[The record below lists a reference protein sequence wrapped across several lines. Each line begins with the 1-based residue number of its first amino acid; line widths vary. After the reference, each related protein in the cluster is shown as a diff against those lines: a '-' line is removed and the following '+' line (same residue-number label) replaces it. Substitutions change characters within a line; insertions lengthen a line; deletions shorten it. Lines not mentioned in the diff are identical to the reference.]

1 MREIRGAELPPGK
14 LADLKVGATSPHPE
28 ERSAPPM
35 QFVIITGISGSGKSL
50 ALRIFE
56 DMGFYCVDN
65 MPPALIPQLAALC
78 QHDCGQGAQGAAPPP
93 GTPRVSGGQRSA
105 RQASGASTDE
115 DGTPD
120 ASPDTESI
128 LPSGAGRNDR
138 KERTANPSSLR
149 GVPEHPSTDE
159 ARIACVTDVR
169 AGSHLHE
176 LEPALRELTQQ
187 GVTPLLLFLDASDP
201 VLVNRFKETRRKHPI
216 PVPGGGILGSI
227 HAEREMLKE
236 LKEHADKVIDT
247 TDYNPRAL
255 THALSELFGRNGSRE
270 GIMINVTS
278 FGFKH
283 GLPLDADLVFDVR
296 FLANPHYVREL
307 RWQDGRDEAVRTYVQ
322 QDARTQPFLEK
333 LFDLV
338 DFTLPQYV
346 AEGKAYLTI
355 AIGCT
360 GGRHRSVMVAEE
372 LAAFLRRNGYD
383 PLVQHRDAKK

>member
-1 MREIRGAELPPGK
+1 
-14 LADLKVGATSPHPE
+14 
-28 ERSAPPM
+28 M

-78 QHDCGQGAQGAAPPP
+78 DGSGVQALGHSVVQEESSDRTIGPTSPPP
-93 GTPRVSGGQRSA
+93 NTEHRTPN
-105 RQASGASTDE
+105 T
-115 DGTPD
+115 
-120 ASPDTESI
+120 
-128 LPSGAGRNDR
+128 
-138 KERTANPSSLR
+138 
-149 GVPEHPSTDE
+149 EHPTSTPCSACGDG
-159 ARIACVTDVR
+159 RIACVTDVR
-169 AGSHLHE
+169 AGGHLVE
-176 LEPALRELTQQ
+176 LQPALRELEQR
-187 GVTPLLLFLDASDP
+187 GVTPLLLFLDASDS
-201 VLVNRFKETRRKHPI
+201 VLVNRFKETRRKHPLL
-216 PVPGGGILGSI
+216 VPSGGILGSI
-227 HAEREMLKE
+227 AAEREMLKE
-236 LKEHADKVIDT
+236 LKERADKIIDT
-247 TDYNPRAL
+247 SDYNPRAL
-255 THALSELFGRNGSRE
+255 TGTLSELFGKNGGHE
-270 GIMINVTS
+270 GTMINITS

-307 RWQDGRDEAVRTYVQ
+307 RWQDGRDEAVSNYVK
-322 QDARTQPFLEK
+322 QDPLTQPFLEK

-338 DFTLPQYV
+338 GFTLPQYV

-372 LAAFLRRNGYD
+372 LAAFLREKGYH

>member
-1 MREIRGAELPPGK
+1 
-14 LADLKVGATSPHPE
+14 V
-28 ERSAPPM
+28 

-65 MPPALIPQLAALC
+65 IPPALIPQLAALC
-78 QHDCGQGAQGAAPPP
+78 QGDGPKGSACSDDGGGCGAESPIGNGQSESAQAASPGGLAVSTRSAVAQGKRA
-93 GTPRVSGGQRSA
+93 
-105 RQASGASTDE
+105 
-115 DGTPD
+115 
-120 ASPDTESI
+120 DT
-128 LPSGAGRNDR
+128 AG
-138 KERTANPSSLR
+138 
-149 GVPEHPSTDE
+149 E

-169 AGSHLHE
+169 AGAHLAG
-176 LEPALRELTQQ
+176 LEPALAKLEQQ
-187 GVTPLLLFLDASDP
+187 GVTPLILFLDASDS
-201 VLVNRFKETRRKHPI
+201 VLVNRFKETRRKHPLL
-216 PVPGGGILGSI
+216 VPSGGILGSI
-227 HAEREMLKE
+227 TAEREMLKE
-236 LKEHADKVIDT
+236 LKERADKVIDT
-247 TDYNPRAL
+247 SDYNPRAL
-255 THALSELFGRNGSRE
+255 GNALGELFGNSGSRE

-307 RWQDGRDEAVRTYVQ
+307 RWQDGRDEPVRNYVL
-322 QDARTQPFLEK
+322 QDARTRPFLDK

-338 DFTLPQYV
+338 GFTVPQYV

-355 AIGCT
+355 AVGCT

-372 LAAFLRRNGYD
+372 LAAFLRRQGYD